1 MLPARWLCR
10 IKGPAP
16 AGCQRV
22 HDDRVRRRP
31 RRTPRVQ
38 PGRHGPRLYGHY
50 ARALDEGP
58 APRSAKSS
66 PPPATSCDIRP
77 GPASRLSASTRSP
90 RPQALAAQSWR
101 TKFSYGGSDQ
111 FTALFAEPVSEE
123 PSPS

>member
-90 RPQALAAQSWR
+90 PPRPWPRSPGVPSSATAAAIS
-101 TKFSYGGSDQ
+101 
-111 FTALFAEPVSEE
+111 
-123 PSPS
+123 SPLYSRNRSAKSRHHH